1 MEERQRNCEPGL
13 NNDSLLVST
22 HILPSTA
29 PPSSP
34 RTTPR
39 ATAELPAAAP
49 QPVPRQL
56 PQQRVAVPPA
66 RYYSVRTI
74 GSESLHDANSTQ
86 TEPPLSMA
94 PQTIGPPTVQHL
106 YQMRGRYAPNPVHL
120 RGQAP
125 QLEHLFT
132 QRWYD
137 QRAPPSMA
145 AFRARPIGQRR
156 GQAILLGRGLDE
168 SRISTRIEPT
178 RSAPA
183 SHRAAPQF
191 GVGGQPPDAVQ
202 DLLPKTAP
210 PQIPPLE
217 LAPHRIVAALIPPAY
232 RAPPTLASSGSTGEA
247 SRQNLNR
254 PSSAPVV
261 RQRKPQPRV
270 NYGAA
275 STKVRPA
282 IAQLQRPASAQH
294 QLRSSTSSSMLVS
307 AGPTQGGVVLKLADE
322 PYLAV
327 LREKTKSKQPSRIS
341 ISTSPAP
348 YVSGAGHEGA
358 SREPTD

>member
-86 TEPPLSMA
+86 TEPPGGA
-94 PQTIGPPTVQHL
+94 PQTIEPPMVQHL
-106 YQMRGRYAPNPVHL
+106 YQMRGRYAPNPIHL

-156 GQAILLGRGLDE
+156 GLAILLGLDGN
-168 SRISTRIEPT
+168 RISTRIEPT
-178 RSAPA
+178 RAAPA

-191 GVGGQPPDAVQ
+191 GVGAQLPDAVQ

-210 PQIPPLE
+210 PQIPLLE

-232 RAPPTLASSGSTGEA
+232 RAPPTLARSGSTGEA

-282 IAQLQRPASAQH
+282 SAQH
-294 QLRSSTSSSMLVS
+294 QLRSSTSSSILVS
-307 AGPTQGGVVLKLADE
+307 AGPPPGGAVLKLADE

-327 LREKTKSKQPSRIS
+327 LREKSTQPTRTS
-341 ISTSPAP
+341 IPTSVAAP
-348 YVSGAGHEGA
+348 NVVVSGAGTGVSGQFQA
-358 SREPTD
+358 VKGRVA

>member
-22 HILPSTA
+22 HVLPSTA

-49 QPVPRQL
+49 QPAPRQL

-94 PQTIGPPTVQHL
+94 PQTIGPTVQHL
-106 YQMRGRYAPNPVHL
+106 YQMRGRYAPNPIHL

-282 IAQLQRPASAQH
+282 SAQH
-294 QLRSSTSSSMLVS
+294 QLRSSTSSSILVS
-307 AGPTQGGVVLKLADE
+307 AGPPPGGAVLKLADE

-327 LREKTKSKQPSRIS
+327 LREKSTQPTRTS
-341 ISTSPAP
+341 IPTSVAAP
-348 YVSGAGHEGA
+348 NVVVSGAG
-358 SREPTD
+358 